1 MECGK
6 CRGANDADAKYCVNC
21 GSALDGSAGPAPENP
36 VRTWWYLLLLVPVL
50 AFAAGIGYYK
60 FYLPRNVAAV
70 VNGEEISR
78 IDVDRAMSE
87 ITGGTN
93 LPEDAR
99 SRMRYAVLSR
109 MITDR
114 IIWQEARR
122 EGITIS
128 QGEVSAAVERRR
140 TSAGMDERTF
150 EERVKERYGSMAAFR
165 TSVEQQ
171 LAFNKFVDEK
181 VTAGAADAAT
191 VSARLE
197 QWLRHIRGKAVV
209 RIALSEELP
218 AGGACGCCGGQPG
231 TCGMQRGPLGRE
243 PEMSQVREAQ
253 KAALAY
259 WRERYGGSPVDTKVQ
274 DFGCHVE
281 VDIVKDNRIAKSL
294 RYQNGTITEM

>member
-1 MECGK
+1 MVCGK

-21 GSALDGSAGPAPENP
+21 GSVLGGSAGLYPEKPA
-36 VRTWWYLLLLVPVL
+36 RTWWYLLLLVPVL
-50 AFAAGIGYYK
+50 VFAAGIGYYK
-60 FYLPRNVAAV
+60 FYLPQGVAAV
-70 VNGEEISR
+70 VNGEEISSA
-78 IDVDRAMSE
+78 DVDRAVNE
-87 ITGGTN
+87 IVGGTN

-99 SRMRYAVLSR
+99 ARTRYAVLSR

-114 IIWQEARR
+114 IVWQELRR
-122 EGITIS
+122 EGPTIS
-128 QGEVSAAVERRR
+128 LDEVNAAVERRR
-140 TSAGMDERTF
+140 TSAGMDEKTF
-150 EERVKERYGSMAAFR
+150 EERVKDRYGSMAAFR

-171 LAFNKFVDEK
+171 IAFNKFVDEK
-181 VTAGAADAAT
+181 VTAGAADAAA

-197 QWLRHIRGKAVV
+197 QWLRNIRGKAVV

-218 AGGACGCCGGQPG
+218 AGGACGCCGGRPA
-231 TCGMQRGPLGRE
+231 TCGMQRGPLGRGQQ
-243 PEMSQVREAQ
+243 MSQVREAQ

-259 WRERYGGSPVDTKVQ
+259 WRERYGESPVDTKVQ